1 MWEGSG
7 LENHWVFIQNLMGC
21 CGNLE
26 DTSESNADD
35 RDLAYNV
42 SEFKYVTEI
51 LLWLFDIL
59 YLELL

>member
-1 MWEGSG
+1 MWEGSE
-7 LENHWVFIQNLMGC
+7 LENYWVFIQNLMGC

-42 SEFKYVTEI
+42 SEFKNLTKT

-59 YLELL
+59 Y